1 MNGDTLVEICCDGNQ
16 QIGYGHIRRSSA
28 LAVQLKKEGLAVKLT
43 GLSEEVKK
51 LLPVTKEYNQQPS
64 IVVFDSLEGI
74 DQQIQKAQT
83 EGKIAVTLDWFG
95 DTMPDVNIVIYPH
108 NEVCAKKEKYI
119 GFEYIM
125 LRDEILKV
133 ERSQSSNDQHVLVC
147 LGGGDL
153 LGQTYEAAVTLRNKG
168 LTVTAVQGPL
178 AKSSIPDGGIHTLVN
193 PPDFPLLLANCG
205 WAVTNGAGCFFEAM
219 YLGKAAFVLPQ
230 TEMEIRIADYANE
243 RGALLGMGMENLRV
257 FSVDEL
263 QKVAEQGKKLVD
275 GRGAERIAA
284 IITNLI

>member
-1 MNGDTLVEICCDGNQ
+1 MSGVALVEICCDGNQ

-28 LAVQLKKEGLAVKLT
+28 LAVQLEKEGLAVKLT
-43 GLSEEVKK
+43 GLSEEAKK
-51 LLPVTKEYNQQPS
+51 LLPVAKEYKQQPS

-74 DQQIQKAQT
+74 DQQIQKAQS
-83 EGKIAVTLDWFG
+83 EGKTTVTLDWFG
-95 DTMPDVNIVIYPH
+95 DTIPEVNIVVYPH
-108 NEVCAKKEKYI
+108 NEVRAKNEKYI

-133 ERSQSSNDQHVLVC
+133 ERSQSSNNQNVLVC
-147 LGGGDL
+147 LGGGNL
-153 LGQTYEAAVTLRNKG
+153 LGQAYEAGIGLKNKG
-168 LTVTAVQGPL
+168 LTVTVVQGPL
-178 AKSSIPDGGIHTLVN
+178 AKNILSEEGIQTLIN
-193 PPDFPLLLANCG
+193 PPDFPSLLANCD

-219 YLGKAAFVLPQ
+219 YLGKSAFVLPQ
-230 TEMEIRIADYANE
+230 TEMEIRIAGYAKE

-263 QKVAEQGKKLVD
+263 QKVSEQGKKLVD
-275 GRGAERIAA
+275 GRGTERIAS

>member
-1 MNGDTLVEICCDGNQ
+1 MSGVALVEICCDGNQ

-28 LAVQLKKEGLAVKLT
+28 LAVQLEKEGLAVKLT
-43 GLSEEVKK
+43 GLSEEAKK
-51 LLPVTKEYNQQPS
+51 LLPVAKEYKQQPS

-74 DQQIQKAQT
+74 DQQIQKAQS
-83 EGKIAVTLDWFG
+83 EGKTTVTLDWFG
-95 DTMPDVNIVIYPH
+95 DTIPEVNIVVYPH
-108 NEVCAKKEKYI
+108 NEVRAKNEKYI

-133 ERSQSSNDQHVLVC
+133 ERSQSSNNQNVLVC
-147 LGGGDL
+147 LGGGNL
-153 LGQTYEAAVTLRNKG
+153 LGQAYEAGIGLKNKG
-168 LTVTAVQGPL
+168 LTVTVVQGPL
-178 AKSSIPDGGIHTLVN
+178 AKNILWEEGIQILIN
-193 PPDFPLLLANCG
+193 PPDFPSLLANCD

-219 YLGKAAFVLPQ
+219 YLGKSAFVLPQ
-230 TEMEIRIADYANE
+230 TEMEIRIAGYAKE

-263 QKVAEQGKKLVD
+263 QKVSEQGKKLVD
-275 GRGAERIAA
+275 GRGTERIAS